1 MLLWSVYGGPS
12 TVCERQQLHASSFQ
26 ELMALGHMELQTSAV
41 MIDLSPLHHQ
51 ERLCIMAHSAIRP
64 WH

>member
-12 TVCERQQLHASSFQ
+12 TVCERQQLQASSFQ
-26 ELMALGHMELQTSAV
+26 ELMALGHMELQTGAV
-41 MIDLSPLHHQ
+41 IIELSPLPYK
-51 ERLCIMAHSAIRP
+51 ERLCIMTHSAIRP